1 MAGDTGKGV
10 RHESIA
16 LQSNS
21 AEGGVMYSDN
31 ELRFLRAVDAY
42 KAKNRVKFPTAV
54 DLLRVAVQVGY
65 RPPEDV
71 PHFAP
76 AVHNPADQIVRS

>member
-10 RHESIA
+10 RHDSIA

-21 AEGGVMYSDN
+21 AEGGVTYTDD

-42 KAKNRVKFPTAV
+42 KAKNKVKFPTAV
-54 DLLRVAVQVGY
+54 DLLRVAVSIGY
-65 RPPEDV
+65 ELRGSPGNL
-71 PHFAP
+71 
-76 AVHNPADQIVRS
+76 AVAAE